1 MTIYRRLAD
10 YDLQPLVFPFEISDY
25 LVASTLQREIAFD
38 LENQGI
44 TGKSLKTEVDDVIA
58 TSPFSEHTHQVPDT
72 LSGGE
77 KQLLSIF
84 AALQQPYNLYIGQHC
99 FDFVSEQNQALIR
112 EHLIGRDKRILDIT
126 YHAGASSQYFW
137 DPKTDLLILRES
149 DKMQILQPDWPSSMK
164 PWSLTAHGVHKD
176 FENSGFSLKVQNLV
190 LDEVHCLG
198 IFGENGSGKT
208 TFADCLTGLATCDGK
223 LSIHI
228 PDIDTPRFGYLIQ
241 HTLTQT
247 HGLSPEDILLRF
259 VSQSKLNES
268 QAEELLSLLRRS
280 NYYSSLAEMDAQLGY
295 RMILM
300 AALLAGQYDIV
311 VLDEPTYGLP
321 STLVAQLLTTL
332 VDELGAKPLAFI
344 SHDRNFTSLF
354 CNRAIQMKN
363 GSAYEASL
371 R

>member
-1 MTIYRRLAD
+1 MALYRRLAD
-10 YDLQPLVFPFEISDY
+10 HDLHALVFPFDISDY
-25 LVASTLQREIAFD
+25 LVSATLQREIAFD

-44 TGKSLKTEVDDVIA
+44 TGTSLKTEVDDIIA
-58 TSPFSEHTHQVPDT
+58 TSPFSEHTHQAPET

-84 AALQQPYNLYIGQHC
+84 TALQQPYKLFIGQHC

-112 EHLIGRDKRILDIT
+112 EHLIGRDKCILDIT
-126 YHAGASSQYFW
+126 YHAGASSRYFW
-137 DPKTDLLILRES
+137 DPKDDRLILREP
-149 DKMQILQPDWPSSMK
+149 DKMQTAQPDWLSSMK
-164 PWSLTAHGVHKD
+164 PWSLTAQDVHKG
-176 FENSGFSLKVQNLV
+176 FESSGFSLQVQNMV
-190 LDEVHCLG
+190 LDQVHCLG

-208 TFADCLTGLATCDGK
+208 TFADCLTGLSHCDGK

-241 HTLTQT
+241 HTLNQT

-268 QAEELLSLLRRS
+268 QAEYLLSLLRRS
-280 NYYSSLAEMDAQLGY
+280 NYHSCLAEMDAQLGY
-295 RMILM
+295 RMIIM

-321 STLVAQLLTTL
+321 SVLVAEFLTTL

-354 CNRAIQMKN
+354 CNRAIQMKH

-371 R
+371 

>member
-1 MTIYRRLAD
+1 MAEH
-10 YDLQPLVFPFEISDY
+10 DLDALVFPFDIADY
-25 LVASTLQREIAFD
+25 LVAATLQREIAFD

-44 TGKSLKTEVDDVIA
+44 TGKSLKTEVDDIIA
-58 TSPFSEHTHQVPDT
+58 TGPFSEHTHQLPET

-77 KQLLSIF
+77 KQLLAIF
-84 AALQQPYNLYIGQHC
+84 AALQQPFNLFIGQHC
-99 FDFVSEQNQALIR
+99 FDFVSEQNQALIQ
-112 EHLIGRDKRILDIT
+112 EHLIGREKCILDIT
-126 YHAGASSQYFW
+126 YHAGVSSQYCW
-137 DPKTDLLILRES
+137 IPEDDRLVLREP
-149 DKMQILQPDWPSSMK
+149 DQMQTMSPEWLSSMK
-164 PWSLTAHGVHKD
+164 PWSLTAQDVYKG
-176 FENSGFSLKVQNLV
+176 FESSGFSLQVQNLV
-190 LDEVHCLG
+190 LDQVHCLG

-208 TFADCLTGLATCDGK
+208 TFADCLTGITTYDGK

-247 HGLSPEDILLRF
+247 HGLSPEDIIHRF

-268 QAEELLSLLRRS
+268 RAEDLQSLLQRS

-295 RMILM
+295 RMIIM
-300 AALLAGQYDIV
+300 AALLAGQYDLV

-321 STLVAQLLTTL
+321 SVVVAEFLTTL